1 MHTSPLSVVVAFC
14 WKDVWHEHN
23 TQKMVAGDNTV
34 ALVSPLKPA
43 TSYHFRVLAE
53 NHLGTSAPSDI
64 LHVSIKK
71 HFSIS
76 QKKKKERKKNKKIII
91 ISLIHLIIIYSL
103 IITIAHDSPP
113 FRLTRRTFLLSLFD
127 PRFLHDRPQRLDDN
141 NGNDN
146 RPRPTARFPVDR
158 PDTLSPNP

>member
-76 QKKKKERKKNKKIII
+76 QKKKEKKKIVI
-91 ISLIHLIIIYSL
+91 ISLIHLIIYSL
-103 IITIAHDSPP
+103 IFERTI
-113 FRLTRRTFLLSLFD
+113 FRHF
-127 PRFLHDRPQRLDDN
+127 
-141 NGNDN
+141 
-146 RPRPTARFPVDR
+146 V
-158 PDTLSPNP
+158 